1 MHSTLCKRIKL
12 SSKWSTDLVCL
23 IIFLASI
30 AVRLFK
36 LTMEPLLL
44 RDGAFYLRLAEAWNK
59 TGDYVELTQEL
70 TIVPPLPL
78 WCIKTLMNFCGSAEI
93 AGRSLSIFL
102 GGLIPVIGFIM
113 AKEIAN
119 NSRISLIAALCFI
132 FHPHLVSYSIQ
143 PMRENYYI
151 LLIGLLLITMVWNY
165 RNTRMTRWFVCGVII
180 GTAFFCRYEALE
192 FLVIVLTEIAF
203 LKLKKNSI
211 LPFFASVGI
220 VLLAFSLTSLFLL
233 TTCTDGDYSFVYRIN
248 KYSNNILAE

>member
-1 MHSTLCKRIKL
+1 MHSTLCKTIKQP
-12 SSKWSTDLVCL
+12 SKWSTDLDCL

-36 LTMEPLLL
+36 LAMEPLLV
-44 RDGAFYLRLAEAWNK
+44 RDGAFYLRLAETWNK
-59 TGDYVELTQEL
+59 TGDYSELNQEL

-102 GGLIPVIGFIM
+102 GGLISVVGFLL
-113 AKEIAN
+113 AKEITH

-143 PMRENYYI
+143 PLRENYYI
-151 LLIGLLLITMVWNY
+151 LLIGLLLITMV
-165 RNTRMTRWFVCGVII
+165 RNFRNVRTTRWFVCGVIL

-192 FLVIVLTEIAF
+192 FFIIVLTEIAF

-211 LPFFASVGI
+211 VPFFASVCI
-220 VLLAFSLTSLFLL
+220 FLLAFALTSLSLL
-233 TTCTDGDYSFVYRIN
+233 TCTGGDYSFVYRID